1 MSAFRKCS
9 QKCKALFC
17 LFCAILVGMRKKDL
31 KLTVMSL
38 MTMTALFAMSSCANA
53 SNRVSEDH
61 TAVSSAIAAE
71 SSLEASDSA
80 EKESGDDSSRAEEE
94 SAAELEAAGAGGVE
108 QSAFRYELSGAAE
121 EMTKAS
127 PFAGAGQTSAI
138 DENAMTGPLYTAQ
151 PVVVGKAPGEPSSG
165 SLGNAAKAQEGK
177 KLSAMQA
184 EIPTAAAVSVQ
195 NYDGSTTDVVPEP
208 TVPLEKLVWNSCT
221 IEGADVVLRASMTG
235 SFTPSNT
242 KMGEDTNFY
251 LLELKPYEDDIAG
264 HRYVAALPKN
274 QDDLSFKLPLN
285 NGSSESRLYNKF
297 VACIWDGTKYIQV
310 SDPVYINNP
319 EAAAKY
325 KDAYKEPLSKKGLLI
340 DLSQV
345 ADAFELGVHNV
356 IVNIPYNAVF
366 GEGIDYTF
374 EGETYHFNKSVIEA
388 YDKTISMFSNKQM
401 NVNVILL
408 NGWNDATPD
417 FYYPG
422 TAKTSAAAY
431 YHFNSKTEQGY
442 KDIKAIASFLAGR
455 YSGQDPNHGRVQN
468 WVIGNEVN
476 NQYWNYI
483 GAMDLNSY
491 VNEFARTFRV
501 FYNAIK
507 STCANSRVF
516 FSVDY
521 NWMREANGSTKYN
534 AKEFLDRFAA
544 KTRTEGN
551 IDWGLAYH
559 PYSYPMTEPE
569 FWDDAQTGL
578 VSYSNTSPIV
588 NFANL
593 SVLTDYM
600 QRSEMRDRNGSVRHI
615 ILSEEG
621 FTSQSATRGAVEE
634 LQAAAF
640 AYAYYIVDSN
650 PYIDAFIMSRQIDA
664 PSEVKQSMAF
674 GLWTTDQTEDVSIMP
689 AKRKYIWPVFKNIDR
704 QQDTLEA
711 TAFAKKILGINK
723 WSDIIPNFKWA
734 RFE

>member
-1 MSAFRKCS
+1 MKRKNL
-9 QKCKALFC
+9 KLIALAGITAAALFGMTG
-17 LFCAILVGMRKKDL
+17 CA
-31 KLTVMSL
+31 S
-38 MTMTALFAMSSCANA
+38 A
-53 SNRVSEDH
+53 SNRVAETEVSAGEDAAAQNSEK
-61 TAVSSAIAAE
+61 TQKAEQKPAAAESKTAE
-71 SSLEASDSA
+71 SSLTYDGKPVELEAGVQQSSFHYA
-80 EKESGDDSSRAEEE
+80 VSGEEE
-94 SAAELEAAGAGGVE
+94 S
-108 QSAFRYELSGAAE
+108 
-121 EMTKAS
+121 MTKAS
-127 PFAGAGQTSAI
+127 PFSGSGQEAAI
-138 DENAMTGPLYTAQ
+138 DENAMTAPLYSSQ
-151 PVVVGKAPGEPSSG
+151 PVIVGKAPGENASG
-165 SLGNAAKAQEGK
+165 KLGNAADGTEK
-177 KLSAMQA
+177 KVRSMAA

-208 TVPLEKLVWNSCT
+208 TVPLEKIIWNSCT
-221 IEGADVVLRASMTG
+221 IDGANVVLRASMTG

-274 QDDLSFKLPLN
+274 ADDLTFELPLN
-285 NGSSESRLYNKF
+285 NGTADSGLFDKF

-310 SDPVYINNP
+310 SEPVYINNP
-319 EAAAKY
+319 EAVAKY
-325 KDAYKEPLSKKGLLI
+325 TDAYKEPLSKKGLLI

-422 TAKTSAAAY
+422 TGKTGTAAY
-431 YHFNSKTEQGY
+431 YHFNSKTEAGY
-442 KDIKAIASFLAGR
+442 KDIKAIASFLAQR

-483 GAMDLNSY
+483 GAMGLDAY
-491 VNEFARTFRV
+491 VKEFARTFRV

-521 NWMREANGSTKYN
+521 NWMRDANGSTTYN
-534 AKEFLDRFAA
+534 AKDFLDKFAA
-544 KTRTEGN
+544 RVRSQGN

-578 VSYSNTSPIV
+578 VSYSEVSPIV

-621 FTSQSATRGAVEE
+621 FTSQSASRGTVEE

-711 TAFAKKILGINK
+711 TAFAKQILGINK

-734 RFE
+734 RFEK